1 MADLEKSSSSFL
13 SAWKCNNSI
22 PFHRIQAAARA
33 VNVLGRLENLEP
45 AAQLAQDA
53 INLLPT
59 ISNRS
64 LQRSDNNMP
73 FPISLDLLPRHV
85 RSSSDSIC
93 LSRPWRFFEK
103 GRTTILSQLI
113 GDESTS

>member
-33 VNVLGRLENLEP
+33 VNVLDGLRIWNQQPNLP
-45 AAQLAQDA
+45 RMPLTCY
-53 INLLPT
+53 LPSVT
-59 ISNRS
+59 DPSS
-64 LQRSDNNMP
+64 AVTNNMP

-85 RSSSDSIC
+85 DLPPTQSA
-93 LSRPWRFFEK
+93 
-103 GRTTILSQLI
+103 
-113 GDESTS
+113 